1 MTDPRSNNLGYWSHD
16 AALAGPR
23 RLAMIDLSGAAPRE
37 VSYAEFEERL
47 DRFAALLRA
56 AGIAPGV
63 SLN

>member
-47 DRFAALLRA
+47 DRFEIGRA
-56 AGIAPGV
+56 HV
-63 SLN
+63 